1 MMRQAI
7 RWGEN
12 VLIVV
17 GVGVLLSC
25 GGAVR
30 EGPRPASGAATIEEL
45 VAVYREAHLNKDP
58 ERLRKIDLTLS
69 LLADWIPMNQ
79 DIRSRLLGLFE
90 LDLEEVR
97 VVEMP
102 LLDPRDQLLGYV
114 RESPDGEVHADI
126 LIPPDLYGRLVL
138 IGRRPD
144 AVRVELDPGFGV
156 GRLKGRL
163 YVEMLAPVT
172 EDAAKS
178 VRLGT
183 NPHYRLIPHGTY
195 HEFSRWESA
204 GKRTWAEGMRKLD
217 ELERKAKD
225 DAKKPKEA
233 CKGESGLN
241 FGDQG
246 SGVPKWAMF

>member
-1 MMRQAI
+1 MMRQAV
-7 RWGEN
+7 RWAGN
-12 VLIVV
+12 VLIVL
-17 GVGVLLSC
+17 GVGPLLSC
-25 GGAVR
+25 GGVVR

-97 VVEMP
+97 VVEIP
-102 LLDPRDQLLGYV
+102 LLDPPSQLLSYV
-114 RESPDGEVHADI
+114 CESPDGEVHADI

-138 IGRRPD
+138 VGRRPD

-156 GRLKGRL
+156 ARLKGRL

-172 EDAAKS
+172 EDAARS

-195 HEFSRWESA
+195 HEFSRWEMDC
-204 GKRTWAEGMRKLD
+204 KRTWPEAMRKLD
-217 ELERKAKD
+217 ELERRIKQ
-225 DAKKPKEA
+225 EG
-233 CKGESGLN
+233 KGA
-241 FGDQG
+241 QG
-246 SGVPKWAMF
+246 RP